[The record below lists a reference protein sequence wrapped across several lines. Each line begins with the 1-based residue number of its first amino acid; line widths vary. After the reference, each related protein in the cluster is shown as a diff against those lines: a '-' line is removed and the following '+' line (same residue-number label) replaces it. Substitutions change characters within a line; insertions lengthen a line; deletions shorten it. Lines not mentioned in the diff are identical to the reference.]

1 VANDYYATLG
11 VARDASADE
20 IKRAYRRLARELHP
34 DVNDDP
40 HTQERFKDVAA
51 AYEVLSDSDKRQM
64 FDMGAD
70 PRAPRGGGAGAG
82 AGAGFGFDFGDIMDA
97 FFGGQQRGPR
107 SRRRRGQDALVRV
120 EVELSEA
127 VFGAER
133 ELQLETAVECTTCHG
148 TCCAPDTSPA
158 TCDTCKGR
166 GSVQVMQRSLL
177 GQVMTARQC
186 SACQGYGE
194 TLPHPCPEC
203 SGEGR
208 VLARRNLKVRIIAGV
223 DTGTRIQLSQQ
234 AEAGPGGGP
243 NGDLYVEVVVLPHEV
258 FERIG
263 QDLHAT
269 LKVPMTAASLG
280 TTLEL
285 DTLDGLREVSIISGT
300 QSGETIRLAGLGVP
314 PLHSRG
320 RGDIV
325 VHLDVQTPQK
335 LDARQRELLEELAQL
350 RGEESVAPKLVPA
363 SEGPTLF
370 TRLRDALSGR

>member
-1 VANDYYATLG
+1 VANDYYGTLG

-51 AYEVLSDSDKRQM
+51 AYEVLSDPDKRQM
-64 FDMGAD
+64 YDMGAD
-70 PRAPRGGGAGAG
+70 PRAPRGGGPG

-120 EVELSEA
+120 EVELSET

-133 ELQLETAVECTTCHG
+133 ELQLETAVECPTCNG
-148 TCCAPDTSPA
+148 TCCAPGTSPL
-158 TCDTCKGR
+158 TCDVCKGR
-166 GSVQVMQRSLL
+166 GSIQVMQRSLL

-186 SACQGYGE
+186 SQCQGFGE
-194 TLPHPCPEC
+194 TLPYPCTEC
-203 SGEGR
+203 AGEGR
-208 VLARRNLKVRIIAGV
+208 VLARRNLKVRIVAGV
-223 DTGTRIQLSQQ
+223 DTGTRIQLNQQ

-258 FERIG
+258 FERVG
-263 QDLHAT
+263 QHLHAT
-269 LKVPMTAASLG
+269 LKVPMTAAALG

-285 DTLDGLREVSIISGT
+285 ESLDGLREVSIPAGT
-300 QSGETIRLAGLGVP
+300 QSGENIRLAGLGVP

-325 VHLDVQTPQK
+325 VHLEVETPQK
-335 LDARQRELLEELAQL
+335 LDGRQRELMEELAQL
-350 RGEESVAPKLVPA
+350 RGEESVAPKLVPT

-370 TRLRDALSGR
+370 TRLRDVLGGR